1 MSACNAL
8 FKELIYEL
16 KRVVSL
22 IEVAAP
28 NRASVRSH
36 SSSFTASDSTTDSKA
51 VMSVSARDK
60 SFVLRNLK
68 RSGAAQDVML
78 AGIDFV
84 VVALYFLVEVILVD
98 AEEFILCIDDE
109 RSKSL
114 LLNEEESLNI
124 AL

>member
-84 VVALYFLVEVILVD
+84 VVALNFLVEVILVD

-114 LLNEEESLNI
+114 LLNEDESLDI